1 MIFPI
6 VYFYLLPSMYEKSI
20 FLHLSKYMLEAKRR
34 INILYI
40 FKESCFEPRKQGTK
54 KSGWEQKKG
63 GSKKTT
69 LGLDTVASKVSI
81 LGVAVPWGVQG
92 YSDRSGVTIKDLCH
106 VPLFEDYFAM
116 KIINMVKVHTVFPH

>member
-1 MIFPI
+1 MFILI
-6 VYFYLLPSMYEKSI
+6 TKYICMRNKYEKSI

-54 KSGWEQKKG
+54 KSGWEQKRE

-69 LGLDTVASKVSI
+69 LGLDTAASAQSYTYQV
-81 LGVAVPWGVQG
+81 L
-92 YSDRSGVTIKDLCH
+92 
-106 VPLFEDYFAM
+106 
-116 KIINMVKVHTVFPH
+116 

>member
-1 MIFPI
+1 
-6 VYFYLLPSMYEKSI
+6 MYEKSI

-69 LGLDTVASKVSI
+69 LGLDTAASKVSI
-81 LGVAVPWGVQG
+81 LEVVVLLWDGRDIPTDQVSQ
-92 YSDRSGVTIKDLCH
+92 
-106 VPLFEDYFAM
+106 
-116 KIINMVKVHTVFPH
+116 